1 MKKIYIEKLAEVP
14 GGLPARS
21 MDEHIMGK
29 PNYDNYSSIPIEYNL
44 EGVLSYDIEVGKS
57 VVVGRTKR
65 NGVEAYGVFSTS
77 RVTEVGDKYF
87 KTLNSVYSYKF
98 L

>member
-1 MKKIYIEKLAEVP
+1 MNKLIYIEKLAEVK

-21 MDEHIMGK
+21 MEDHNMGE
-29 PNYDNYSSIPIEYNL
+29 PNDCYTSIPIEYNL
-44 EGVLSYDIEVGKS
+44 EGYLLFEIEVGKN
-57 VVVGRTKR
+57 VFVDRIKR
-65 NGVEAYGVFSTS
+65 NGEEVRGMFTTS

-87 KTLNSVYSYKF
+87 KTQYSVYQYKF